1 MDHIESERAMPKFPA
16 DAAEFARLHAA
27 IKPRPEELRWTE
39 IPWEADLWVARE
51 RAREAGKPIFMWAMN
66 GNPLGCV

>member
-1 MDHIESERAMPKFPA
+1 MHQVEIQPDMPAVPE

-27 IKPRPEELRWTE
+27 IKPRPEELLWTQ
-39 IPWEADLWVARE
+39 IPWETDLWAARM